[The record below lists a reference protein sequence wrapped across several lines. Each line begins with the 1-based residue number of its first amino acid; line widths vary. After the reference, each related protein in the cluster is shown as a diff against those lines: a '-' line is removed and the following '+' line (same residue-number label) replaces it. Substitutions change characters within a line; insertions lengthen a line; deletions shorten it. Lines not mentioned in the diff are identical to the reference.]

1 MFRRT
6 EFCCSGVEIKGR
18 KRNKSNGPMYSLG
31 THEPGCEMA
40 RGEVGL
46 VEVQA
51 IEIMLTAIVGTG
63 EPLSPKG

>member
-1 MFRRT
+1 
-6 EFCCSGVEIKGR
+6 
-18 KRNKSNGPMYSLG
+18 MYSLG

-40 RGEVGL
+40 RGEVVL